1 MHRHRQGNQAK
12 LVFLP
17 QMQKVNTVGRGEI
30 YMGWIPLQ
38 PTNLIVLNYV
48 LAVCIWV
55 GTGGVIFLF
64 TLVSET
70 DVVLQLGNRHVQ
82 QYWMQ

>member
-17 QMQKVNTVGRGEI
+17 QLQKEKTVGRGEI

-38 PTNLIVLNYV
+38 PTNLIVLNYL

-55 GTGGVIFLF
+55 GTGGVILF

-70 DVVLQLGNRHVQ
+70 DVVLQLGNRHVR
-82 QYWMQ
+82 QYSMQ